1 MPIHVYVVQCKKK
14 KKEKKT
20 KSRQNK
26 QWIQHVRDRENM
38 TGREHMCEWR
48 IDGERERARWESTQ
62 WPTADAI

>member
-1 MPIHVYVVQCKKK
+1 MQK
-14 KKEKKT
+14 KKEKKKT

-48 IDGERERARWESTQ
+48 IDWEREKERWEST
-62 WPTADAI
+62 TADAI